1 MTMLRQTAAMKNE
14 HGFTLIET
22 MVAVALIVILSG
34 IGITGWRTWQ
44 AQQRLWQT
52 ALQVRHFLE
61 MLRDDANWHNQ
72 ERLILASRSEDV
84 WCLHTQGCK
93 QAARSIPRI
102 LFALCGL
109 RLTSWKLHLH

>member
-52 ALQVRHFLE
+52 ALQVGISWRCCAMMPTGITRSGLFWHPVLRCLVPAYPGAANR
-61 MLRDDANWHNQ
+61 MLCRFPVSYAPGV
-72 ERLILASRSEDV
+72 A
-84 WCLHTQGCK
+84 
-93 QAARSIPRI
+93 
-102 LFALCGL
+102 
-109 RLTSWKLHLH
+109 